1 MPESAGSGRERPVR
15 RTTMANAYVLIEVAP
30 KKARAACGRIAK
42 LSGVCSVHLVTG
54 PYDIIALVEGKDP
67 AAIGKLVMAK
77 IQAVDGVGRT
87 ITCVVV

>member
-1 MPESAGSGRERPVR
+1 
-15 RTTMANAYVLIEVAP
+15 MANAYVLIEVAP
-30 KKARAACGRIAK
+30 KKARAACGKIAK

-54 PYDIIALVEGKDP
+54 PHDIIALVEGKDP
-67 AAIGKLVMAK
+67 AAIGKLVMGK

>member
-1 MPESAGSGRERPVR
+1 
-15 RTTMANAYVLIEVAP
+15 MANAYVLIEVAP
-30 KKARAACGRIAK
+30 KKARMACGKIAR

-54 PYDIIALVEGKDP
+54 PYDIIAFVEGKDP

>member
-1 MPESAGSGRERPVR
+1 
-15 RTTMANAYVLIEVAP
+15 MANAYVLIEAAP
-30 KKARAACGRIAK
+30 KKARAACGKIAK
-42 LSGVCSVHLVTG
+42 LSGVRSAHLVTG

-67 AAIGKLVMAK
+67 VAMGKLVMAR